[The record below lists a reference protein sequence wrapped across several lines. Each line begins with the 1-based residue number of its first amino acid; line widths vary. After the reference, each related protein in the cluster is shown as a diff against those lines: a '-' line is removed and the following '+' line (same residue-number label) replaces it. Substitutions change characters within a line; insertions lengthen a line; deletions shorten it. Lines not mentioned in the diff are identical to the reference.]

1 MWCNWK
7 HFKWNVSSNDMFLN
21 FSWRI
26 VHILS
31 QHIAIDID
39 NSLVFSKYH
48 ARNAMGEVLTE
59 DIDISAFLQKN
70 IFPQVNDWELSFSM
84 NKFCRYCWKFDS
96 KSLKVCLLN
105 IHTFHMNH
113 HVISKKF
120 ICNMYVENRPIFQ

>member
-1 MWCNWK
+1 MDLNEVLCNFDAGMDIAWLK
-7 HFKWNVSSNDMFLN
+7 GFVEQLQYIPLDF
-21 FSWRI
+21 

-70 IFPQVNDWELSFSM
+70 IFPQVND
-84 NKFCRYCWKFDS
+84 
-96 KSLKVCLLN
+96 
-105 IHTFHMNH
+105 
-113 HVISKKF
+113 
-120 ICNMYVENRPIFQ
+120 